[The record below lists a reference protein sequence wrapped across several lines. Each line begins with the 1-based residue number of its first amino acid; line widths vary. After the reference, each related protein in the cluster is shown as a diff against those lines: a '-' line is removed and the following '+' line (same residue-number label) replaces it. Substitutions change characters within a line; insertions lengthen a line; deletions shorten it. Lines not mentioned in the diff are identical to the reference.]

1 MASKLDRLDR
11 VILETL
17 QVDSSLTNDRL
28 AARIGLS
35 PSAIHRRIQRL
46 TAAGVIER
54 RIAVVDPV
62 KVGSASL
69 FVVGIEVER
78 ERPELVQPLRAWFR
92 AEAMV
97 QQAYYVTGTSD
108 YILLVTAPDIDRFDQ
123 LMSRMMLENPNV
135 RRFSTNVVMAAV
147 KRGLYVPVN

>member
-1 MASKLDRLDR
+1 VASKLDRLDR
-11 VILETL
+11 AILEAL
-17 QVDSSLTNDRL
+17 QIDSSLTNDRL
-28 AARIGLS
+28 AQSVGLS

-46 TAAGVIER
+46 SATGVIER
-54 RIAVVDPV
+54 RIAVVDPA
-62 KVGSASL
+62 KVGSGGL

-78 ERPELVQPLRAWFR
+78 ERPELVQPLRTWLR
-92 AEAMV
+92 AEAAV

-108 YILLVTAPDIDRFDQ
+108 YVLLVTAPDIDRFDQ

-135 RRFSTNVVMAAV
+135 RRFTTNVVMTAV

>member
-1 MASKLDRLDR
+1 MASNLDGLDQA
-11 VILETL
+11 ILEAL
-17 QVDSSLTNDRL
+17 QLDSSQTNDRL
-28 AARIGLS
+28 AESIGLS

-46 TAAGVIER
+46 NSLGVIER
-54 RIAVVDPV
+54 RIAVVDPA
-62 KVGSASL
+62 KVGSGAL

-78 ERPELVQPLRAWFR
+78 ERPELVQPLRIWLR

-123 LMSRMMLENPNV
+123 LMSRMMLDNPNV
-135 RRFSTNVVMAAV
+135 RRFTTNVVMTAV
-147 KRGLYVPVN
+147 KRGLFVPVA